1 MADQTRLLELA
12 LKGLEAERTRLEEEI
27 AEIRQRLVGGGARLV
42 VAAAAAA
49 GATGRGRG
57 RRGGL
62 SAEGRR
68 KISEM
73 MKARWAARRK
83 AGGAAATPAAKPAK
97 AARKNR
103 LSPAGRRAISEAM
116 KRRWADRRKTKK

>member
-27 AEIRQRLVGGGARLV
+27 AEIRQRLGGGGARLV
-42 VAAAAAA
+42 VAAAAA
-49 GATGRGRG
+49 GATARGRG
-57 RRGGL
+57 RRGRL

-73 MKARWAARRK
+73 MKARWAARRR
-83 AGGAAATPAAKPAK
+83 AGGASTAPTAK
-97 AARKNR
+97 AAKAAKASGKNR

-116 KRRWADRRKTKK
+116 KR